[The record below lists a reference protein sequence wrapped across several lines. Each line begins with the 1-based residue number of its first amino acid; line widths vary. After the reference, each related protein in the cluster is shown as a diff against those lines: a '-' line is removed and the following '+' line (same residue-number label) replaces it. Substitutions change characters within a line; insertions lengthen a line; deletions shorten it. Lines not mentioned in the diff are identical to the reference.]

1 MVSILRAPDY
11 AFGATE
17 GAAYRFEEPKTAA
30 CEVEYKYEVLKNSA
44 KITVYP
50 SGSPVKYLKLRF
62 EGDMSEVVSVLG
74 DQWERNGEGAYIEW
88 RSVMANRALPWFCY
102 VKLKDRFVSYG
113 IKTGADCFGFWN
125 VDKRGVTL
133 FLNLMSASQG
143 VDLKEPLVACEVTEL
158 VGNIGEGA
166 YSVAKRFAKMLC
178 ERPVLP
184 KEPIFGVNNWYWA
197 YGKIS
202 HDSVMKETDHLLKM
216 TEGTRHRPYMI
227 LDDGWQ
233 LNRTYDTGA
242 YIGGPWLANDRFGDM
257 RRTADAIHEKGA
269 KAGIWFRPLLTL
281 GDVTEEAKLTKFSA
295 GGVILDPTHPYTLE
309 RVERDAREIRSWG
322 YELLKHDFSTV
333 DIIGDSPFSSEKH
346 TANVCKSDRKF
357 FDTTVTT
364 ATAIKR
370 LYEVIQKGAG
380 DADVIGCNAVGHL
393 MAGIHSVYR
402 TGNDTSGRS
411 FEWSHRNGIN
421 TMMRLPLND
430 SFYRADP
437 DCAAFTE
444 RVDAD
449 VNLDFLEMC
458 AITGVTTLASV
469 TPDILTRD
477 QMKRINEIYRI
488 ADNDEY
494 RYEIGDFETNANPEV
509 FVDPKTGKTREFDW
523 ERIYHGS
530 RHVLDWFN

>member
-1 MVSILRAPDY
+1 
-11 AFGATE
+11 
-17 GAAYRFEEPKTAA
+17 
-30 CEVEYKYEVLKNSA
+30 
-44 KITVYP
+44 
-50 SGSPVKYLKLRF
+50 
-62 EGDMSEVVSVLG
+62 
-74 DQWERNGEGAYIEW
+74 
-88 RSVMANRALPWFCY
+88 
-102 VKLKDRFVSYG
+102 
-113 IKTGADCFGFWN
+113 
-125 VDKRGVTL
+125 
-133 FLNLMSASQG
+133 
-143 VDLKEPLVACEVTEL
+143 
-158 VGNIGEGA
+158 
-166 YSVAKRFAKMLC
+166 
-178 ERPVLP
+178 
-184 KEPIFGVNNWYWA
+184 
-197 YGKIS
+197 
-202 HDSVMKETDHLLKM
+202 
-216 TEGTRHRPYMI
+216 
-227 LDDGWQ
+227 
-233 LNRTYDTGA
+233 
-242 YIGGPWLANDRFGDM
+242 M

-370 LYEVIQKGAG
+370 LYEVIQRGAG

-437 DCAAFTE
+437 DCAAFTD

-449 VNLDFLEMC
+449 INLDFLEMC

-488 ADNDEY
+488 ADNDEE